1 MQNRNRCSVLG
12 LLPLLLMTSLVLS
25 ACGGGSGGG
34 QPAAA
39 EPEPVQP
46 RPVLITG
53 QESYEVSSF
62 PRHFLVAPRGEEGRF
77 VGQPAVVETDNTGS
91 NEITNAGATL
101 GRVLFY
107 DKRLS
112 IDDTVSCASCHIQAF
127 GFSDAPDK
135 IVSEGVNGG
144 VTRRRSMG
152 LANARFFVGG
162 RAFWDLRAA
171 SMEEQALMPIIDPVE
186 MGLPDLDALEQKLAA
201 IDYYPAL
208 FEAAFGTTEITRDR
222 VAKALAQ
229 FVRSMVSF
237 NSRYDQGRVEQIEE
251 QGLDPVT
258 SFMMPLPNFTDE
270 ENRGKEIFLTPIVQG
285 GGQCIGCHA
294 TEAFISAVTGPTNN
308 GLDFDA
314 PDFSVLED
322 QGACEPPEFAS
333 DTSLCGKFKVPSL
346 RNVAVRGP
354 FMHDGRFAT
363 LAEVIDHYS
372 EGIQAHPNLAEVLED
387 AEGNPV
393 RLNFSPEDK
402 AALIAFLNTLTDS
415 VFLSDA
421 KFSDPFQ

>member
-1 MQNRNRCSVLG
+1 
-12 LLPLLLMTSLVLS
+12 
-25 ACGGGSGGG
+25 
-34 QPAAA
+34 
-39 EPEPVQP
+39 
-46 RPVLITG
+46 VLITG
-53 QESYEVSSF
+53 QENYVVDL
-62 PRHFLVAPRGEEGRF
+62 PAHFLVAPRGEAGRF
-77 VGQPAVVETDNTGS
+77 VQPAVIDTDNAGS
-91 NEITNAGATL
+91 NVVTNSGAAL

-171 SMEEQALMPIIDPVE
+171 SLEEQALMPIIDPLE
-186 MGLPDLDALEQKLAA
+186 MGLPDLDELEQKLAA
-201 IDYYPAL
+201 IDYYPPL

-222 VAKALAQ
+222 VAEALAQ

-237 NSRYDQGRVEQIEE
+237 DSRYDQGRLEQIED
-251 QGLDPVT
+251 QGMDPVK
-258 SFMMPLPNFTDE
+258 SFLMPLPNFTDE
-270 ENRGKEIFLTPIVQG
+270 ENRGKEIFLTPIVEG
-285 GGQCIGCHA
+285 GGQCFGCHS
-294 TEAFISAVTGPTNN
+294 TEAFINAVTGPTNN
-308 GLDFDA
+308 GLDLDE
-314 PDFSVLED
+314 PDFSLLED

-333 DTSLCGKFKVPSL
+333 ETSRCGKFKVPSL

-363 LAEVIDHYS
+363 LEEVVDHYS
-372 EGIQAHPNLAEVLED
+372 EGIQLHPNLAEVLKD
-387 AEGNPV
+387 AAGNPV

-402 AALIAFLNTLTDS
+402 AALIAFLNTLTDP